1 MRKWSFALACLFLF
15 FLGNAQNSDK
25 PKDVTNSFVI
35 QNVNIIQ
42 KPGQRIDMGSIV
54 IQDGIITQ
62 VGKTVN
68 IPFDAEIISADSM
81 FVYAGFIDAL
91 SHTGIPKD
99 DSEKPKTSN
108 PGQPTNEAA
117 GIVPDKLSSSV
128 LSAKEKSI
136 QSLRNLG
143 FGISHI
149 VPEGNMMPGSGA
161 IIVLNGK
168 SSQEMILKDDVSLF
182 GTFKGSG
189 RVYPSTIIGV
199 LAKWKDLYRNAEIAK
214 KHTASYEMNPQGV
227 GRPAYDAATRA
238 LFPVIGKSKTIFMKT
253 PDLLSIHRAMK
264 LQSDLGFNMA
274 LCEVKQGTGIIDK
287 IKAKNHAVLL
297 SIDIPKA
304 EKKDEDKKEK
314 KETAKDST
322 DTKKKVEKKKEELDP
337 EMEAFKERKNKAI
350 AEHIGQ
356 AAAFEKAGIPFSFS
370 LESGKAKDLKTNL
383 KAMIDAGLSES
394 AALAGLTTNP
404 AKLLGI
410 SNIAGPI
417 EVGKMANLVMTDK
430 SYFEEKS
437 KIRYVFVEGSSF
449 EFKDKPKK
457 KKKKGTGDSTVNVE
471 GKWSYKIDIPM
482 PENEGTLEIVQTDD
496 TYTVTMVTTGQEDDP
511 EVIEDVELDGDE
523 MSFSFEVTEGM
534 VMTVEIDLSFSDD
547 SFEGT
552 VAAGQFGSFPITG
565 NRISDPKN

>member
-1 MRKWSFALACLFLF
+1 MRKWSLTWACLFLF
-15 FLGNAQNSDK
+15 FIGNAQNSDK
-25 PKDVTNSFVI
+25 PKNVTNSYVI

-42 KPGQRIDMGSIV
+42 KPGQQINMGSIV
-54 IQDGIITQ
+54 IQNGIITQ
-62 VGKTVN
+62 VGKSVN

-81 FVYAGFIDAL
+81 FVYPGFIDAL

-99 DSEKPKTSN
+99 ESEKPRTDN
-108 PGQPTNEAA
+108 PGKPTNEAA
-117 GIVPDKLSSSV
+117 GIVPDRLSSSL
-128 LSAKEKSI
+128 LSAKSKSI
-136 QSLRNLG
+136 EGLRNLG

-168 SSQEMILKDDVSLF
+168 SSEEMVLKDDVSLF

-214 KHTASYEMNPQGV
+214 KHTESYQMNPQGV

-238 LFPVIGKSKTIFMKT
+238 LFPVVGKSKIIFMKT
-253 PDLLSIHRAMK
+253 PSLLSIHRAMK

-274 LCEVKQGTGIIDK
+274 LCEVKQGTEVIDR
-287 IKAKNHAVLL
+287 IKAKNYPVLL

-304 EKKDEDKKEK
+304 EKKEEDKE
-314 KETAKDST
+314 AGKDST
-322 DTKKKVEKKKEELDP
+322 ETKKKVEKKKKDVDP
-337 EMEAFKERKNKAI
+337 EMEAFKERKNKSI
-350 AEHIGQ
+350 AQYIGQ

-370 LESGKAKDLKTNL
+370 LESGKSKDLKKNL
-383 KAMIDAGLSES
+383 MAMIEAGLSET
-394 AALAGLTTNP
+394 AALAALTTNP

-410 SNIAGPI
+410 SNIAGSI

-430 SYFEEKS
+430 SYFDEKS
-437 KIRYVFVEGSSF
+437 KIKYVFVEGASF

-457 KKKKGTGDSTVNVE
+457 KKKGANDSSTVKVD
-471 GKWSYKIDIPM
+471 GKWSYTMEIPM
-482 PENEGTLEIVQTDD
+482 PDNQGVLNIEPTGD
-496 TYTVTMVTTGQEDDP
+496 TYTVTLTLNGQEDDP
-511 EVIEDVELDGDE
+511 EIIEDVELIDDQ

-534 VMTVEIDLSFSDD
+534 VMTVEMELNFTED

-552 VAAGQFGSFPITG
+552 VKAGDFGTFPMTG
-565 NRISDPKN
+565 NRIADPKN